1 MISLK
6 HLVPALAA
14 GTLVLAGCSSTEA
27 PSTDATDASG
37 APAVSL
43 VKGDVLTVCTNPP
56 FEPFEFFEGS
66 EIVGLDMDL
75 TAEIAK
81 DLGVEQEVINVG
93 FDAMESGAALNS
105 NQCDVVATG
114 MSITEARKANIDFSD
129 SAPYSAADL
138 GPPVPAASGIAPEA
152 DLEGKKIGV
161 QKATVGDEWVNDKG
175 LTAVQFDDL
184 GLQVQALN
192 TGQVDAVI
200 NDFAVLGTYESD
212 KLAITATFSTDD
224 VYGIG
229 VKKGNTALL
238 EKVNATLA
246 RVKSDGTWTTIHTD
260 RFGFA
265 PAED

>member
-1 MISLK
+1 MTPHK
-6 HLVPALAA
+6 HLVPALVVGA
-14 GTLVLAGCSSTEA
+14 LLLAGCSSTEE
-27 PSTDATDASG
+27 PTTPKTDASG

-43 VKGDVLTVCTNPP
+43 VKGDKLTVCTNPP
-56 FEPFEFFEGS
+56 FEPFEFEENG

-81 DLGVEQEVINVG
+81 DLGVEQQVVNVG

-105 NQCDVVATG
+105 SQCDVVATG
-114 MSITEARKANIDFSD
+114 MSITDARKANIDFSE
-129 SAPYSAADL
+129 PYFAADL
-138 GPPVPAASGIAPEA
+138 GLLVTAGSGIATEA
-152 DLEGKKIGV
+152 DLAGKKIAV
-161 QKATVGDEWVNDKG
+161 QKATVGDAWVTEKG
-175 LTAVQFDDL
+175 LSGVQFDDL
-184 GLQVQALN
+184 GLQIQALN

-212 KLAITATFSTDD
+212 KLTIAATFPTED
-224 VYGIG
+224 VYGIA

-246 RVKSDGTWTTIHTD
+246 RIKTDGTWTAIHTD